1 MLKPGIKTS
10 SAIKGMAAVSGAFVN
25 EYILYLKE
33 CREYEIGELV
43 LCERED
49 VEQYR
54 GRVKILTEQ
63 INLFNNLVPR

>member
-1 MLKPGIKTS
+1 MLKPEARTIN
-10 SAIKGMAAVSGAFVN
+10 AIKGMATASGAFVS

-33 CREYEIGELV
+33 CREYETGELV